1 LQWKHLTG
9 ISIYLLLLFNFS
21 SNLPFQAKLRQILVA
36 PCGKFIKQHCLGLL
50 EMSSVSRTGNRTS
63 AVAGAI
69 RSLQSG
75 NTEVQEQLKSFLL
88 DNGNQQKALLKRLE
102 ELESSNKT
110 LVNDVQSLR
119 VELQAVRSS
128 ASASASA
135 SATKS

>member
-1 LQWKHLTG
+1 M
-9 ISIYLLLLFNFS
+9 
-21 SNLPFQAKLRQILVA
+21 
-36 PCGKFIKQHCLGLL
+36 KQHCLGLL
-50 EMSSVSRTGNRTS
+50 EMSSISRTGNRTS

-75 NTEVQEQLKSFLL
+75 NTEVQEQLKGFLL

-128 ASASASA
+128 SSTASG

>member
-1 LQWKHLTG
+1 
-9 ISIYLLLLFNFS
+9 
-21 SNLPFQAKLRQILVA
+21 
-36 PCGKFIKQHCLGLL
+36 
-50 EMSSVSRTGNRTS
+50 MSSVSRTGNRTS

-69 RSLQSG
+69 RSLQTG
-75 NTEVQEQLKSFLL
+75 NSEVQDQLKSFLV
-88 DNGNQQKALLKRLE
+88 DNANQQKALIKRLE

-135 SATKS
+135 TKS

>member
-1 LQWKHLTG
+1 
-9 ISIYLLLLFNFS
+9 
-21 SNLPFQAKLRQILVA
+21 
-36 PCGKFIKQHCLGLL
+36 
-50 EMSSVSRTGNRTS
+50 MSSVSRTGNRTS

-69 RSLQSG
+69 RSLQTG
-75 NTEVQEQLKSFLL
+75 NSEVQDQLKSFLV
-88 DNGNQQKALLKRLE
+88 DNANQQKALIKRLE

-119 VELQAVRSS
+119 VELQAIRSS

>member
-1 LQWKHLTG
+1 
-9 ISIYLLLLFNFS
+9 
-21 SNLPFQAKLRQILVA
+21 
-36 PCGKFIKQHCLGLL
+36 
-50 EMSSVSRTGNRTS
+50 MSSVSRTGNRTS

-69 RSLQSG
+69 RSLQTG
-75 NTEVQEQLKSFLL
+75 NSEVQDQLKSFLV
-88 DNGNQQKALLKRLE
+88 DNANQQKALIKRLE

-128 ASASASA
+128 SASA

>member
-1 LQWKHLTG
+1 
-9 ISIYLLLLFNFS
+9 
-21 SNLPFQAKLRQILVA
+21 
-36 PCGKFIKQHCLGLL
+36 
-50 EMSSVSRTGNRTS
+50 MSSVSRTGNRTS

-119 VELQAVRSS
+119 VELRAVRSS
-128 ASASASA
+128 TSSAA

>member
-1 LQWKHLTG
+1 
-9 ISIYLLLLFNFS
+9 
-21 SNLPFQAKLRQILVA
+21 
-36 PCGKFIKQHCLGLL
+36 
-50 EMSSVSRTGNRTS
+50 MSSVSRTGNRTS

>member
-1 LQWKHLTG
+1 
-9 ISIYLLLLFNFS
+9 
-21 SNLPFQAKLRQILVA
+21 
-36 PCGKFIKQHCLGLL
+36 
-50 EMSSVSRTGNRTS
+50 MSSVSRTGNRTS

-75 NTEVQEQLKSFLL
+75 NIEVQDQLKSFLV

-119 VELQAVRSS
+119 VELQAVRSAS
-128 ASASASA
+128 ASAASA

>member
-1 LQWKHLTG
+1 
-9 ISIYLLLLFNFS
+9 
-21 SNLPFQAKLRQILVA
+21 
-36 PCGKFIKQHCLGLL
+36 
-50 EMSSVSRTGNRTS
+50 MSSVSRTGNRTS

-128 ASASASA
+128 TSSAA